1 MVVSEDRDFRDDH
14 FLVEQLAI
22 VARIIIVFD
31 PAAKFGGDKL
41 GFSLI
46 GINPEEFELVIVVSP
61 ADLDEIDFRFGFVH
75 ESTIRDFESPWGV

>member
-22 VARIIIVFD
+22 VARIIVFLD

-41 GFSLI
+41 GFELI

-61 ADLDEIDFRFGFVH
+61 ADLDEVDFSHWWVSSSAAMARISSEVM
-75 ESTIRDFESPWGV
+75 